1 MTHLR
6 SHARL
11 AAIVVAAMS
20 ACVADAH
27 VTIVPAEAT
36 SGAPIELRLRVP
48 HGCDGSA
55 TVSLRVKIPDEVQS
69 VKVEQKPGWRVQIR
83 TRTLATPRPSEHR
96 APQTDTV
103 DEVEWRG
110 GPLGDGLYEDFGLL
124 ASLPATPGKTVFF
137 PVVQEC
143 EKSVSRWIELPQAGV
158 ERLEHPAP
166 GVKVLPRP

>member
-1 MTHLR
+1 MTHLPSR
-6 SHARL
+6 ARVL
-11 AAIVVAAMS
+11 AMVVGAMTT
-20 ACVADAH
+20 CVANAH
-27 VTIVPAEAT
+27 VTMLPAEAT
-36 SGAPIELRLRVP
+36 AGAPVELRLRVP
-48 HGCDGSA
+48 HGCDGAA
-55 TVSLRVKIPDEVQS
+55 TVALRVKIPDEVQS
-69 VKVEQKPGWRVQIR
+69 VKVEQKAGWRVQIR
-83 TRTLATPRPSEHR
+83 KRALATPRTSEHR

-124 ASLPATPGKTVFF
+124 ASLPATPGRTVFF

-143 EKSVSRWIELPQAGV
+143 EKGVSRWIELPQPGV